1 MDYRSSDLIWGGNV
15 KKWIITLAIVPVAA
29 LSLLFMFHGI
39 FDPVR
44 EIPDPYYQDPG
55 HNVTN
60 RSELIHVL
68 PRLTGAYQE
77 DYFDCSEMSAFMEWY
92 LEGHGV
98 DTVIVTGE
106 RNQSHNI
113 STGGFEY
120 EKGAGDH
127 AWIIANVSGERFL
140 IESTLA
146 RVVPKSL
153 ERYYLADKTYNDIYD
168 AVRSSRSV
176 EEYDWWAVMDIGSPV
191 PFKTPV
197 SLPVSPELETDIFD
211 LVNMAREDDGLPALK
226 QNDAL
231 AEVARA
237 YSRDLATHR
246 DSGDDGE
253 ERVGDEEV
261 DTGDAAD
268 ELGDLLK
275 KSGICYFDSSV
286 EQTLSV
292 PGPVYD
298 YDEFLQTCLGAWAH
312 GESGEAIGAL
322 DLDESGIGVA
332 GDPDGNVYITQVS
345 IRRIH
350 CGYKDASCCKQ
361 QGYYPWCYK
370 PWKCNRGICE

>member
-1 MDYRSSDLIWGGNV
+1 MV
-15 KKWIITLAIVPVAA
+15 IVPITA
-29 LSLLFMFHGI
+29 LSLIFVFHVI

-44 EIPDPYYQDPG
+44 DIPDPYYRDTG
-55 HNVTN
+55 HNVAD
-60 RSELIHVL
+60 RPELIQIL
-68 PRLTGAYQE
+68 PLLKDTYQE
-77 DYFDCSEMSAFMEWY
+77 DYFDCSEMSAFIEWY

-106 RNQSHNI
+106 RNQPHNI
-113 STGGFEY
+113 SAGGFEY

-127 AWIIANVSGERFL
+127 AWIISNVSGERVL
-140 IESTLA
+140 IEPTLA

-153 ERYYLADKTYNDIYD
+153 ERHYFADKTYNDIYD
-168 AVRSSRSV
+168 AVGSSRSV
-176 EEYDWWAVMDIGSPV
+176 VEYDWWTVVDIDSPV

-197 SLPVSPELETDIFD
+197 SLPASAELETDIFD
-211 LVNMAREDDGLPALK
+211 LVNMEREGDGLLALE
-226 QNDAL
+226 QNDEV

-237 YSRDLATHR
+237 YSRGLAAR
-246 DSGDDGE
+246 KGSGNDGGDDSDDG
-253 ERVGDEEV
+253 
-261 DTGDAAD
+261 

-275 KSGICYFDSSV
+275 KSGIYYFDISV

-298 YDEFLQTCLGAWAH
+298 YEEFLQTCLDAWAH
-312 GESGEAIGAL
+312 GESGDYTGAS

-332 GDPDGNVYITQVS
+332 VDPDGNVYITQVS

-350 CGYKDASCCKQ
+350 CGYKGAPCCKE

-370 PWKCNRGICE
+370 PWECNRGICE

>member
-1 MDYRSSDLIWGGNV
+1 MKR
-15 KKWIITLAIVPVAA
+15 WIITLAIVPIAA
-29 LSLLFMFHGI
+29 LSLLFVFHGI

-44 EIPDPYYQDPG
+44 NIPDPYYQDDG

-60 RSELIHVL
+60 RSELIQIL
-68 PRLTGAYQE
+68 PLLTDAYQE

-98 DTVIVTGE
+98 DTVIVAGA
-106 RNQSHNI
+106 RNQPHNI
-113 STGGFEY
+113 SARGFEY

-127 AWIIANVSGERFL
+127 AWIVANVSGESLL

-153 ERYYLADKTYNDIYD
+153 EKYYLADKIYTDIYD
-168 AVRSSRSV
+168 AVGSSRSV
-176 EEYDWWAVMDIGSPV
+176 EEYDWWTVVDIGSPV

-197 SLPVSPELETDIFD
+197 SLPASTEIETDIFNR
-211 LVNMAREDDGLPALK
+211 VNAERMDDGLLALK
-226 QNDAL
+226 QNDEI

-237 YSRDLATHR
+237 YSRDLAARR
-246 DSGDDGE
+246 DSGDND
-253 ERVGDEEV
+253 DN
-261 DTGDAAD
+261 DDND

-275 KSGICYFDSSV
+275 KSGISHFDISI

-298 YDEFLQTCLGAWAH
+298 YEEFLQTCLDAWAH
-312 GESGEAIGAL
+312 GESGEYAGAA

-332 GDPDGNVYITQVS
+332 VCPDGNVYITHVS

-350 CGYKDASCCKQ
+350 CGYKGAPCCKE

-370 PWKCNRGICE
+370 PWECNRGICE

>member
-1 MDYRSSDLIWGGNV
+1 
-15 KKWIITLAIVPVAA
+15 
-29 LSLLFMFHGI
+29 MFHGI

-44 EIPDPYYQDPG
+44 DIPDPYYRETG

-60 RSELIHVL
+60 RSELIHIL
-68 PRLTGAYQE
+68 PLFTDRYQE
-77 DYFDCSEMSAFMEWY
+77 DYFDCSEMSAFIEWY

-106 RNQSHNI
+106 RDQPHNI

-127 AWIIANVSGERFL
+127 AWIVANVSGKSIL
-140 IESTLA
+140 IEPTLA

-153 ERYYLADKTYNDIYD
+153 EKYYLNDATYADIYD
-168 AVRSSRSV
+168 AVSSSRSV
-176 EEYDWWAVMDIGSPV
+176 GEYDWWEVVDIDSPV

-197 SLPVSPELETDIFD
+197 SLPASTKLETDLFD
-211 LVNMAREDDGLPALK
+211 LVNVERGDAGLLALK
-226 QNDAL
+226 QNDEI

-237 YSRDLATHR
+237 YSRDLAAR
-246 DSGDDGE
+246 KSSGDD
-253 ERVGDEEV
+253 
-261 DTGDAAD
+261 D
-268 ELGDLLK
+268 ELGGLLK
-275 KSGICYFDSSV
+275 KSGVYYFDIFI
-286 EQTLSV
+286 EQALSV

-298 YDEFLQTCLGAWAH
+298 YEEFLQTCLDAWAH
-312 GESGEAIGAL
+312 GESGEDIGAS

-332 GDPDGNVYITQVS
+332 VDPDGNVYVTQVS

-350 CGYKDASCCKQ
+350 CGYKGASCCKQ

-370 PWKCNRGICE
+370 SWECNRGICE